1 MCLAISP
8 LQWNTSFCMNC
19 SYLCTIDECL
29 EHLSH
34 IAVLVLQLF
43 IDTVSESCYVQWT
56 GSVWWRLNSK
66 ITSKISSRDLL
77 GRRKLHV
84 RCFQCCSWDMT
95 PLTPCIHWNC
105 STERKGWLHRYLH
118 LFMVQKCEFENM
130 WAQTHGTYRKMRKDC
145 IWNAVGPFK
154 IIQPFSYSA
163 DLFMV

>member
-1 MCLAISP
+1 M
-8 LQWNTSFCMNC
+8 F
-19 SYLCTIDECL
+19 

-43 IDTVSESCYVQWT
+43 IDTVSESYNVQWI

-66 ITSKISSRDLL
+66 ISSEISSRDLL
-77 GRRKLHV
+77 GRRKLHIH
-84 RCFQCCSWDMT
+84 CFQCCSWDMT
-95 PLTPCIHWNC
+95 PLTPWIHCNCCTGCTDTCI
-105 STERKGWLHRYLH
+105 YLWFKSVN
-118 LFMVQKCEFENM
+118 LKT
-130 WAQTHGTYRKMRKDC
+130 WAQTHGTYKKMWKDR